1 MRALKVAVV
10 GTRGVP
16 GVAGGVESHCEALYP
31 RLAAMGYEILILRR
45 KAYVGDGITS
55 WKGVVLKDLWC
66 PRRRVLRRSGI
77 RWLPWWRRGVQEQIL
92 YISAALG
99 PP

>member
-31 RLAAMGYEILILRR
+31 RLAAMGYEILI
-45 KAYVGDGITS
+45 
-55 WKGVVLKDLWC
+55 
-66 PRRRVLRRSGI
+66 
-77 RWLPWWRRGVQEQIL
+77 
-92 YISAALG
+92 
-99 PP
+99 